1 MSNSKRRQKFID
13 AENQRYGL
21 FMDENS
27 FDLEIEYGRNYLA
40 QDVNY
45 FIILHR
51 VDVIESQVDDFYGE
65 AEPSETKYMPAIKLD
80 VMMDIGDSE
89 QSYYGGNEG
98 GITRDDTGNMI
109 FGVYLKELKEKGV
122 DISRGDIIE
131 YNMSTEDSR
140 FYEVENANNVTDTT
154 DRTIAG
160 FKPFYKEITAI
171 PIKEDV
177 VQYLK
182 Y

>member
-1 MSNSKRRQKFID
+1 MKNNKKRQKFLD

-21 FMDENS
+21 FMDDNS
-27 FDLEIEYGRNYLA
+27 FDLEIEYGRNYLS

-51 VDVIESQVDDFYGE
+51 VNVVESNVDDFYGE
-65 AEPSETKYMPAIKLD
+65 AEASEKKYFPAITLD
-80 VMMDIGDSE
+80 VMLDIEDS
-89 QSYYGGNEG
+89 QQNYYGDAEG
-98 GITRDDTGNMI
+98 GITRDDTGNLV
-109 FGVYLKELKEKGV
+109 FGIYLKELKEKGV
-122 DISRGDIIE
+122 DISRGDIVE

-140 FYEVENANNVTDTT
+140 FYEVENANNVSDTT
-154 DRTIAG
+154 DKTIAG
-160 FKPFYKEITAI
+160 FKPYYKRIIAI
-171 PIKEDV
+171 PVKEDV